1 MNETN
6 MSKPELA
13 YRKIKELLRKN
24 EIVPGQKLQLADF
37 AEKLNVSITP
47 LREALGRI
55 SQEGYVVQLPNKG
68 FYVNTISIKEADEIF
83 DVRYALEL
91 ASIEKVVDFINE
103 EDLNELRVNLK
114 IYKNL
119 IKNPPTRSRFVLD
132 HQFHLRMVKISRNN
146 TMVKLLSQ
154 ILEKLILKRKMEG
167 LSQERGTSAF
177 NEHKALISFLEKRDK
192 KGAAEALKIHLE
204 NAKEDFIQSLKRLDN
219 PIDDGFPLI
228 NEAYYIP

>member
-1 MNETN
+1 MTETN
-6 MSKPELA
+6 MSKPDLA
-13 YRKIKELLRKN
+13 YRKIKELLMNN

-37 AEKLNVSITP
+37 AEKLDVSITP

-103 EDLNELRVNLK
+103 EDLNELRANLET
-114 IYKNL
+114 YKNL
-119 IKNPPTRSRFVLD
+119 IKNPPTRRRFVLD

-146 TMVKLLSQ
+146 TMVRLLSQ

-167 LSQERGTSAF
+167 LSQERGPIAF
-177 NEHKALISFLEKRDK
+177 NEHKSLISFLEKRDK
-192 KGAAEALKIHLE
+192 KGASKALKIHLT
-204 NAKEDFIQSLKRLDN
+204 NAKKDFIQSLKRLDSL
-219 PIDDGFPLI
+219 IDNGLPLL
-228 NEAYYIP
+228 NEDY